1 MTAAVFPSRMISTCC
16 LRLWRTYSQTTVK
29 QLRRLWLV
37 WHEAAAE
44 AGGVAAA
51 AAAASTA
58 AVARGAAEVAL
69 GARVAPLAAVS
80 EVEGRADD

>member
-1 MTAAVFPSRMISTCC
+1 MVG
-16 LRLWRTYSQTTVK
+16 L
-29 QLRRLWLV
+29 
-37 WHEAAAE
+37 HEAAAE

-69 GARVAPLAAVS
+69 GARVAPPATIS
-80 EVEGRADD
+80 EAEGRADD